1 MPDHIP
7 KVVIIGGGFAGLGA
21 ARKLTARRWSRR
33 AFDVTLI
40 DRQNHHLFQ
49 PLLYQVA
56 TGALSPANIAAPLR
70 NLFRNKQNITVIQD
84 DVQEID
90 VAGKQ
95 VVGQKGSWDWDY
107 LLLAAGGQT
116 NYFGKDDWIDA
127 APGLKTIDDAT
138 AIRGKVLRAFEA
150 AELTEDPQLRK
161 QLLTFVIVGGGPTG
175 VEMTGAIAEMTRFT
189 LRGEFRHFDPASARV
204 ILVDASDRILSGFPD
219 KLSDKAWDKLASLNV
234 ERRMNSR
241 VVEVDDQ
248 SVTIQC
254 GDQTDRVE
262 TRNVIWGAGVR
273 PSSLAR
279 KVADQTGAETDRGG
293 RIRVN
298 ANLSLGDHPHVFAAG
313 DLTSLDDKD
322 GNPLPG
328 LAPVALQQ
336 GIHAATTMMRLES
349 GWPTVPFRYR
359 DYGSMAVIG
368 RGAAIA
374 DTPFGN
380 FSGWFGWLFWLL
392 VHLMNITRFENRVL
406 VLIQWG
412 WNYITRGRSARL
424 ITKDRS

>member
-1 MPDHIP
+1 MPEQP
-7 KVVIIGGGFAGLGA
+7 LRVVIIGGGFAGLGA
-21 ARKLTARRWSRR
+21 ARKLAGG
-33 AFDVTLI
+33 ALDVTLI

-56 TGALSPANIAAPLR
+56 TGGLSPANIAAPLR
-70 NLFRNKQNITVIQD
+70 SLFRNQRNITVIQD
-84 DVQEID
+84 DIREID
-90 VAGKQ
+90 VANNRVIGGE
-95 VVGQKGSWDWDY
+95 GQWNWDY

-116 NYFGKDDWIDA
+116 NYFGNDGWERA

-138 AIRGKVLRAFEA
+138 SIRGKVLRAFEA
-150 AELTEDPQLRK
+150 AELTNDPAERTR
-161 QLLTFVIVGGGPTG
+161 LLTFVIVGGGPTG
-175 VEMTGAIAEMTRFT
+175 VEMTGAIAEMTRYT

-219 KLSDKAWDKLASLNV
+219 KLSDKAWDKLASLRV
-234 ERRMNSR
+234 ERRMNAR
-241 VVEVDDQ
+241 VVEVDDCGVSIQ
-248 SVTIQC
+248 S
-254 GDQTDRVE
+254 GDETVRVE

-273 PSSLAR
+273 PSRLA
-279 KVADQTGAETDRGG
+279 AALAEQTGAETDRAG

-298 ANLSLGDHPHVFAAG
+298 ADLSLAAHTNIFAAG
-313 DLTSLDDKD
+313 DLVSLDGPDAA
-322 GNPLPG
+322 PLPG

-336 GIHAATTMMRLES
+336 GTHVAKNILRLRSGKPMRR
-349 GWPTVPFRYR
+349 FKYR

-374 DTPFGN
+374 DTPIGN

-424 ITKDRS
+424 ITKERRP